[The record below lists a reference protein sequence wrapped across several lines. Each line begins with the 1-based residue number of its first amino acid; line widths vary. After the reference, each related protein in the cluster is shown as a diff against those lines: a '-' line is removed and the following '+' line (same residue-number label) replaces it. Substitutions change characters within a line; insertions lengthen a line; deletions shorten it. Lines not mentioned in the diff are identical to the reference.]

1 MQFWPSLSLLVALH
15 ICKSV
20 YGSLIDDLV
29 NAITQAVDCDSCH
42 ALFVPLKGLAAL
54 GNSAFSDSMAAVCKA
69 IGVWDLYLL
78 HNDLRLPSI
87 ASRPKMMMSAMEH

>member
-42 ALFVPLKGLAAL
+42 ALFVPLKGLAAI

-69 IGVWDLYLL
+69 IGV
-78 HNDLRLPSI
+78 
-87 ASRPKMMMSAMEH
+87 